1 MDRITNRSK
10 TALALLLVG
19 NGLAFLAAAELTPG
33 AGSFKQ
39 AARAEG
45 EQLYLEIHRVLTH
58 PRCLNCH
65 PKGDSP
71 RQGDAARLHM
81 PPVTRGPADK
91 GVAGLQCAA
100 CHQAKNY
107 AASAVP
113 GAPNWHLAPLSM
125 GWENMSPGELC
136 RALLDKSKNGNK
148 DLKAIVDH
156 LTKDE
161 LVAWGWN
168 PGAEASGKAREPV
181 PTPKAEFARI
191 VHAWAK
197 QGAPCPE

>member
-1 MDRITNRSK
+1 MEEIMSKSK
-10 TALALLLVG
+10 TS
-19 NGLAFLAAAELTPG
+19 LAFLAVGSALAFATAADCTAAAESSEPTV
-33 AGSFKQ
+33 
-39 AARAEG
+39 RAKG

-71 RQGDAARLHM
+71 RQGDAARLHV
-81 PPVTRGPADK
+81 PAVTRGPEDK
-91 GVAGLQCAA
+91 GGAGLECAG
-100 CHQAKNY
+100 CHQTKNY

-125 GWENMSPGELC
+125 GWENMSPSELC

-148 DLKAIVDH
+148 DLEAIVEH

-161 LVAWGWN
+161 LVAWGWA
-168 PGAEASGKAREPV
+168 PGTDPSGKAREPV
-181 PTPKAEFARI
+181 PIPKAEFARI
-191 VHAWAK
+191 VDAWAK
-197 QGAPCPE
+197 LGAVCPE